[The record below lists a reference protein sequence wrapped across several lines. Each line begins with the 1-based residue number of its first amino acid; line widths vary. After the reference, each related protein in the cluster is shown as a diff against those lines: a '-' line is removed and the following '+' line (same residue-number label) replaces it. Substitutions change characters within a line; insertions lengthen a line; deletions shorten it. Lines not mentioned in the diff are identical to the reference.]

1 MAGAASAHWVRRTR
15 VRPEAAGAPL
25 QRHTVVQLDGIS
37 VSFAGHPILSN
48 VSWRVGDRDRV
59 GLVGPNGSGK
69 TTLLRLLRGDL
80 TPDTGDI
87 LTTKGTTFGY
97 LPQEQLTMAG
107 RTLFEEVMTVFDRV
121 SEIQSGLHELEHR
134 MADLPPEG
142 PDHDATM
149 AEYSRLQHEFD
160 ALDGFTVETRAA
172 TVLSGLGFLESDHD
186 RKTEEF
192 SGGWQMRIA
201 LAKLL
206 LERPTVLLLDE
217 PTNHLDLESMIW
229 LEDYLKDY
237 PGAVI
242 LVSHDRTFLDHV
254 VTRISELSVEGLV
267 DYTGNYATFCEL
279 REKRR
284 ETLRATRDQQERRIA
299 HYRSFVARFRGNKAK
314 TALVRSRLKMIERI
328 ESELVEVPGE
338 RRAIRF
344 EFPEPARGGSVTV
357 SLKSVRQAYGDKVV
371 FDGLDLDISRGDRV
385 ALVGVNG
392 AGKSTL
398 LKIMGGVV
406 PIEAGERRLG
416 HNVTLQYFGQNPAR
430 SLCGNNTVF
439 NEVASVAP
447 DDMRQR
453 LRGLLGAFL
462 FSGDDIDKKV
472 RVLSGGEK
480 SRVAIAKM
488 LLRPANFLLLD
499 EPTNHLDMASREVL
513 EQALA
518 GYSGTIC
525 LVSHDRAFMDAIA
538 TKVIEVDK
546 GHLRLF
552 HGSYGD
558 YLWKKE
564 QEASGAIG
572 ESSPKPRRERRRSG
586 PKTREQKRREA
597 EERRKRSAS
606 KRAAREERR
615 EVLDEIS
622 ASERRLE
629 ELQIALA
636 DPSVYTEGDKV
647 RCLVKEQ
654 RALQASVD
662 KLYERWA
669 ELED

>member
-1 MAGAASAHWVRRTR
+1 M
-15 VRPEAAGAPL
+15 
-25 QRHTVVQLDGIS
+25 VQLENIT
-37 VSFAGHPILSN
+37 VSFAGHPILKD

-69 TTLLRLLRGDL
+69 TTLLRLLLGDVR
-80 TPDTGDI
+80 PDSGEI
-87 LTTKGTTFGY
+87 LATKGTTFGY

-107 RTLFEEVMTVFDRV
+107 RTLFDEVMTVFARV
-121 SEIQSGLHELEHR
+121 AEIESALRTLEHR
-134 MADLPPEG
+134 MADMPPEG
-142 PDHDATM
+142 PEHDATM
-149 AEYSRLQHEFD
+149 AEYARLQHELE
-160 ALDGFTVETRAA
+160 ARDGFTVDVRAA
-172 TVLSGLGFLESDHD
+172 RVLAGLGFSESDHG
-186 RKTEEF
+186 RSTEEF

-206 LERPTVLLLDE
+206 LTRPTVLLLDE

-229 LEDYLKDY
+229 LEDYLRDY

-254 VTRISELSVEGLV
+254 VDRISELSVEGLV
-267 DYTGNYATFCEL
+267 DYAGNYATFREL
-279 REKRR
+279 RQKRR
-284 ETLRATRDQQERRIA
+284 ETLQATRDQQERRIA
-299 HYRSFVARFRGNKAK
+299 HYRSFIDRFRGNKAK
-314 TALVRSRLKMIERI
+314 TALVRSRQKMIERV
-328 ESELVEVPGE
+328 ESELVEVPTDRKG
-338 RRAIRF
+338 IRF
-344 EFPEPARGGSVTV
+344 EFPEPERGGSVTV
-357 SLKSVRQAYGDKVV
+357 SLKGVTQAYGDKVV
-371 FDGLDLDISRGDRV
+371 FSDLDLDIARGDRA

-398 LKIMGGVV
+398 LKIMAGIV

-430 SLCGNNTVF
+430 SLNGDNTVF
-439 NEVASVAP
+439 EEVATVAP

-462 FSGDDIDKKV
+462 FTGDDIEKKV

-513 EQALA
+513 EEALA

-538 TKVIEVDK
+538 NKVIEVHH
-546 GHLRLF
+546 GETRLF
-552 HGSYGD
+552 HGSYSD

-564 QEASGAIG
+564 REEAEDDRPPATVAPSGKTRG
-572 ESSPKPRRERRRSG
+572 GG
-586 PKTREQKRREA
+586 PKTRGQKRREA
-597 EERRKRSAS
+597 EERRKRSAA
-606 KRAAREERR
+606 KKVAMQERQ
-615 EVLDEIS
+615 EIQDEI
-622 ASERRLE
+622 AGSERRLE
-629 ELQIALA
+629 ELQIELA
-636 DPSVYTEGDKV
+636 DPEVYTDGEKV
-647 RCLVKEQ
+647 RVLVNEQ
-654 RALQASVD
+654 RKLTARVEE
-662 KLYERWA
+662 LYERWA
-669 ELED
+669 KLED

>member
-1 MAGAASAHWVRRTR
+1 M
-15 VRPEAAGAPL
+15 
-25 QRHTVVQLDGIS
+25 VQLENIT
-37 VSFAGHPILSN
+37 VSFAGHPILKD

-69 TTLLRLLRGDL
+69 TTLLRLLLGDVR
-80 TPDTGDI
+80 PDSGEI
-87 LTTKGTTFGY
+87 LATKGTTFGY
-97 LPQEQLTMAG
+97 LPQEQMTMAG
-107 RTLFEEVMTVFDRV
+107 RTLFDEVMTVFARV
-121 SEIQSGLHELEHR
+121 AEIESALRTLEHR
-134 MADLPPEG
+134 MADMPPEG
-142 PDHDATM
+142 PEHDATM
-149 AEYSRLQHEFD
+149 AEYARLQHELE
-160 ALDGFTVETRAA
+160 ARDGFTVDVRAA
-172 TVLSGLGFLESDHD
+172 RVLAGLGFTESDHG
-186 RKTEEF
+186 RNTEEF

-206 LERPTVLLLDE
+206 LTRPTVLLLDE

-229 LEDYLKDY
+229 LEDYLRDY

-254 VTRISELSVEGLV
+254 VDRISELSVEGLV
-267 DYTGNYATFCEL
+267 DYAGNYAAFREL

-299 HYRSFVARFRGNKAK
+299 HYRSFIDRFRGNKAK
-314 TALVRSRLKMIERI
+314 TALVRSRQKMIERV
-328 ESELVEVPGE
+328 ESELVEVPTDRKG
-338 RRAIRF
+338 IRF
-344 EFPEPARGGSVTV
+344 EFPEPERGGSVTV
-357 SLKSVRQAYGDKVV
+357 SLKGVTQAYGDKVV
-371 FDGLDLDISRGDRV
+371 FSDLDLDIARGDRA

-398 LKIMGGVV
+398 LKIMAGIV

-430 SLCGNNTVF
+430 SLNGDNTVF
-439 NEVASVAP
+439 EEVATVAP

-462 FSGDDIDKKV
+462 FTGDDIEKKV
-472 RVLSGGEK
+472 RILSGGEK

-513 EQALA
+513 EEALA

-538 TKVIEVDK
+538 NKVIEVHH
-546 GHLRLF
+546 GETRLF
-552 HGSYGD
+552 HGSYSD

-564 QEASGAIG
+564 REEAEDAQ
-572 ESSPKPRRERRRSG
+572 SPATDTRPRETRGGG
-586 PKTREQKRREA
+586 PKTRGQKRREA
-597 EERRKRSAS
+597 EERRKRSA
-606 KRAAREERR
+606 ARKSARQQRQEIQ
-615 EVLDEIS
+615 DEI
-622 ASERRLE
+622 ADSERRLE
-629 ELQIALA
+629 ELQIELA
-636 DPSVYTEGDKV
+636 DPAVYTDGEKV
-647 RCLVKEQ
+647 RVLVNEQ
-654 RALQASVD
+654 RKLMARVEE
-662 KLYERWA
+662 LYERWA
-669 ELED
+669 KLED